1 MSAAIHHVS
10 GEDTIILSE
19 ELSSRI
25 KVKNHRKQLDETL
38 QCVLDVAGQEFE
50 CKFMS
55 FFADESSTTIC
66 ARISVDIVGKIVA
79 TSLGDVIVLLYSG
92 EDNIFNSR
100 SSSLSLESK
109 EVKASSE
116 DDWIFTLKFSKICD

>member
-1 MSAAIHHVS
+1 MSTAIHHTS

-25 KVKNHRKQLDETL
+25 KIKNHRKQLAETL
-38 QCVLDVAGQEFE
+38 QCVLSVKGQEFE

-55 FFADESSTTIC
+55 FFADKSSTAIC
-66 ARISVDIVGKIVA
+66 ARISADIVGKIIA
-79 TSLGDVIVLLYSG
+79 TSLSDVVVLLYSG
-92 EDNIFNSR
+92 EDSIFNSQ
-100 SSSLSLESK
+100 SDSLSLESK